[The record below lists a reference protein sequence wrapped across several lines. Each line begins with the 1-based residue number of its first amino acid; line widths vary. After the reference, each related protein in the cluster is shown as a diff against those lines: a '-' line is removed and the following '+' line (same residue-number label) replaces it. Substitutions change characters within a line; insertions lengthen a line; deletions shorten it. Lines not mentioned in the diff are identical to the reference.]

1 MTLSIITIN
10 YNNRLGLQK
19 TIDSVICQT
28 FTDYEWIVI
37 DGGSTDGSRELIE
50 QYADHFA
57 YWCSEPD
64 KGIYN
69 AMNKGIAHAKGE
81 WLQFLNSGDWLYED
95 TTLEKVFSK
104 EYKADI
110 LYGDAIYFWGNKKA
124 EKRFPQTITLY
135 SLITESVNHQTC
147 FIKSHLF
154 KTQYDESF
162 NYYADWVKLFEWFFK
177 DVRFEY
183 LQNIIVYYDATG
195 LTSTPTD
202 KLKEEENRVLREAI
216 PLYLQNDVPIIK
228 EHQSLL
234 QQQKEY
240 NSHKAYRIVNK
251 SAQTVNTILSKIIKL
266 IEKKKFL
273 WFTRQ

>member
-104 EYKADI
+104 EYEADVV
-110 LYGDAIYFWGNKKA
+110 YGDTKIVYMDTCKTNYYPNELTFSYF
-124 EKRFPQTITLY
+124 IDHTLCHQASFY
-135 SLITESVNHQTC
+135 NHL
-147 FIKSHLF
+147 LF
-154 KTQYDESF
+154 KETKYDESLKIASDLAMQLYLILQ
-162 NYYADWVKLFEWFFK
+162 NK
-177 DVRFEY
+177 RFEHINQIITYFDGSGIGSQNSTIVFHERY
-183 LQNIIVYYDATG
+183 LVFKHYIPYHLRKDIDYVKKWE
-195 LTSTPTD
+195 LV
-202 KLKEEENRVLREAI
+202 ENRKSFRYLHNI
-216 PLYLQNDVPIIK
+216 FYKICIFINKPL
-228 EHQSLL
+228 
-234 QQQKEY
+234 
-240 NSHKAYRIVNK
+240 HK
-251 SAQTVNTILSKIIKL
+251 L
-266 IEKKKFL
+266 EL
-273 WFTRQ
+273 WKRK